1 MEKTISPKLIEKM
14 AKDIETLQNEILKL
28 RVSDKEKTDQIKD
41 LRNSDKEKTTQRKD
55 LRSEIEQLKKQSVQ
69 QNNNNLSFEMSD
81 NATII
86 GNTEYNTINTNLMDI
101 TWVSSQKDVLANNL
115 KNLVIIMDE
124 ICNTQYQKNKTLN
137 MIPLLQANEKEFQV
151 LEEYIIQNKISI
163 KFILYPTRK
172 EYIYHK
178 DGEVKNIA
186 KKPKAYKFGN
196 TVAIKF
202 DGSKFAKVPV
212 PNFDFEDK

>member
-28 RVSDKEKTDQIKD
+28 RISDKEKTDQIKD
-41 LRNSDKEKTTQRKD
+41 LRNSDKEKTNQIKD
-55 LRSEIEQLKKQSVQ
+55 LQSEIEQLKKQH
-69 QNNNNLSFEMSD
+69 NNNNPSFDISD
-81 NATII
+81 EAPIF
-86 GNTEYNTINTNLMDI
+86 GNNETNTITTNLMDN
-101 TWVSSQKDVLANNL
+101 TWISSQKDVLAFNL
-115 KNLVIIMDE
+115 KNLIALMDD

-172 EYIYHK
+172 EYNYHK

-196 TVAIKF
+196 TVGIKF

-212 PNFDFEDK
+212 PNFEDK